1 MKLGDRVIHND
12 SGNTGKIIALW
23 KFDKME
29 ACVKFDNGKYVW
41 VDIDCL
47 TKIDAEVWKEKKK

>member
-12 SGNTGKIIALW
+12 SGNMGNIIALW
-23 KFDKME
+23 KFDKLE

-41 VDIDCL
+41 VEVECL
-47 TKIDAEVWKEKKK
+47 TKIDAEVWKP